1 MNETRIYLVRHGQ
14 VVGHDEFRYNGHS
27 DVDITELGRMQM
39 ERLADFLEGR
49 EIRAVYSSDLQ
60 RAWKGAVIIAE
71 RLGLEPITVPALR
84 ELHLGRWEGL
94 TRDEA
99 IEKYPEDAGFSF
111 QDIANARIKGGES
124 LTELRKRV
132 LPALER
138 IIDRHSGE
146 HVCIVAHGG
155 VNRVILADA
164 MGLGLENFFR
174 IEQDYGGLNIIDY
187 FQDGL
192 RVVKMLNGG
201 PNQEME
207 RTIIY

>member
-1 MNETRIYLVRHGQ
+1 M
-14 VVGHDEFRYNGHS
+14 
-27 DVDITELGRMQM
+27 
-39 ERLADFLEGR
+39 
-49 EIRAVYSSDLQ
+49 
-60 RAWKGAVIIAE
+60 
-71 RLGLEPITVPALR
+71 
-84 ELHLGRWEGL
+84 
-94 TRDEA
+94 
-99 IEKYPEDAGFSF
+99 
-111 QDIANARIKGGES
+111 
-124 LTELRKRV
+124 TELRKRV